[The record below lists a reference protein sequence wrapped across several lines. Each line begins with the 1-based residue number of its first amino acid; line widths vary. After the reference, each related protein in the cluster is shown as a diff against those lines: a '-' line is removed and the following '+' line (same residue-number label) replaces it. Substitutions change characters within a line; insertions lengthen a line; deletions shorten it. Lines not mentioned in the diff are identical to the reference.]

1 MITKEIHLKELYP
14 FLAEGGEDV
23 DPVLEVMVQIQALDV
38 KRPAVIV
45 CPGGGYAMR
54 CSREAEPIALEYMA
68 DGANGFV
75 LQYSVSP
82 ARYPQQLLEVA
93 AAVDY
98 ISKNADE
105 LNIDPEK
112 IAILGFSA
120 GGHVAAS
127 YCTMY
132 NREEVQKHIK
142 ARPVNASILCYA
154 VISALVPTHHG
165 SFQCL
170 SGCEELTDEQK
181 EYFSCEKHI
190 LKDTPPTF
198 LWAAS
203 DDTCVPVC
211 NTYAYAYALSQHKI
225 PAEVHVYPTGNHG
238 IASCKFGT
246 CDKYDEN
253 QYKYDSQWTKLSR
266 RWLKRVFNF

>member
-45 CPGGGYAMR
+45 CPGGGYALR

-120 GGHVAAS
+120 GGHLCGS
-127 YCTMY
+127 LGILWK
-132 NREEVQKHIK
+132 NDEVQKSIDMPYGYNKPKGVMMIYPVVSGEEFGHID
-142 ARPVNASILCYA
+142 
-154 VISALVPTHHG
+154 
-165 SFQCL
+165 SFKNL
-170 SGCEELTDEQK
+170 L
-181 EYFSCEKHI
+181 
-190 LKDTPPTF
+190 
-198 LWAAS
+198 
-203 DDTCVPVC
+203 
-211 NTYAYAYALSQHKI
+211 NT
-225 PAEVHVYPTGNHG
+225 
-238 IASCKFGT
+238 
-246 CDKYDEN
+246 
-253 QYKYDSQWTKLSR
+253 
-266 RWLKRVFNF
+266 